1 MHNTTFDD
9 YMLRAVLAS
18 VNAARETCG
27 SQQMHLAGYCIGGTI
42 VTALMAWVNRSP
54 EPDAPAAYAT
64 FLTALVN
71 YSVRGDIET
80 LIDEDSLHA
89 IDDLMTHHGY
99 LDGRD
104 MAMSFRT
111 LRSNS
116 LIWHLLGAQ
125 LSVGRIPTGVRRAL
139 LELGRPGG
147 CPTLCIRSICAS
159 SICTTGW
166 RKKTVPPWASVQSI
180 SRSSGSRFTL
190 SGPNRITSHRG
201 NRALKFASWLP
212 GPSATC

>member
-9 YMLRAVLAS
+9 YTLRAVLAS

-27 SQQMHLAGYCIGGTI
+27 SQQMHLAGYCMGGTI

-54 EPDAPAAYAT
+54 GPDAPATYAT

-71 YSVRGDIET
+71 YSVPGDIET

-116 LIWHLLGAQ
+116 LIWHYWVHNYLLGKSPPAFDV
-125 LSVGRIPTGVRRAL
+125 LYWNSGA
-139 LELGRPGG
+139 GG

-159 SICTTGW
+159 SICTAGW
-166 RKKTVPPWASVQSI
+166 RKRRPRLGRASN
-180 SRSSGSRFTL
+180 RSLAHQAAALRHRDRTG
-190 SGPNRITSHRG
+190 SHRTV
-201 NRALKFASWLP
+201 AIEL
-212 GPSATC
+212 

>member
-18 VNAARETCG
+18 VNAARKTCG

-54 EPDAPAAYAT
+54 GPDAPAAYAT

-71 YSVRGDIET
+71 YSVPGDIET
-80 LIDEDSLHA
+80 LIDEHSLHT

-116 LIWHLLGAQ
+116 LIWHYWAHNYLLGESLPAFDVLYWNSDAPAAALRYAFV
-125 LSVGRIPTGVRRAL
+125 LSARAL
-139 LELGRPGG
+139 SAQPASAKRRSHLGRGSN
-147 CPTLCIRSICAS
+147 RSLAHQS
-159 SICTTGW
+159 AALRHRDRTG
-166 RKKTVPPWASVQSI
+166 
-180 SRSSGSRFTL
+180 
-190 SGPNRITSHRG
+190 SHRTV
-201 NRALKFASWLP
+201 AIEL
-212 GPSATC
+212 

>member
-1 MHNTTFDD
+1 
-9 YMLRAVLAS
+9 MLRAVLTS

-54 EPDAPAAYAT
+54 GPDAPAAYAT

-71 YSVRGDIET
+71 YSVPGDIET

-116 LIWHLLGAQ
+116 LIWHYWVHNYLLGESPPAFDVLYWNSGAPAAAPRYAFV
-125 LSVGRIPTGVRRAL
+125 LSARAL
-139 LELGRPGG
+139 SGQPAGAKRRPHLGRASN
-147 CPTLCIRSICAS
+147 RSLAHQAAALRHRDR
-159 SICTTGW
+159 TG
-166 RKKTVPPWASVQSI
+166 
-180 SRSSGSRFTL
+180 
-190 SGPNRITSHRG
+190 SHRTV
-201 NRALKFASWLP
+201 AIEL
-212 GPSATC
+212 

>member
-1 MHNTTFDD
+1 
-9 YMLRAVLAS
+9 
-18 VNAARETCG
+18 
-27 SQQMHLAGYCIGGTI
+27 
-42 VTALMAWVNRSP
+42 MAWVNRSP
-54 EPDAPAAYAT
+54 GPDAPAAYAT

-71 YSVRGDIET
+71 YSVPGDIET

-116 LIWHLLGAQ
+116 LIWHYWVHNYLLGKSPPAFDV
-125 LSVGRIPTGVRRAL
+125 LYWNSGA
-139 LELGRPGG
+139 GG

-159 SICTTGW
+159 SICTAGW
-166 RKKTVPPWASVQSI
+166 RKRRPRLGRASN
-180 SRSSGSRFTL
+180 RSLAHQAAALRHRDRTG
-190 SGPNRITSHRG
+190 SHRTV
-201 NRALKFASWLP
+201 AIKL
-212 GPSATC
+212 